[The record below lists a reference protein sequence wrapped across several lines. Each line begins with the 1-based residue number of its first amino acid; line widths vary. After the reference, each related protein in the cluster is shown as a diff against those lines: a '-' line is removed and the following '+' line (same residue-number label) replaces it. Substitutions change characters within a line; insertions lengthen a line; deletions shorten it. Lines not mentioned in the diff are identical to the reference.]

1 MFKCAYLHFRL
12 TEAKSK
18 IFYNR
23 EFEAIHY
30 DIVEIAI

>member
-1 MFKCAYLHFRL
+1 MFKCIHLHFRL
-12 TEAKSK
+12 IKAKSK

-30 DIVEIAI
+30 DIIEIII